1 MGSTAT
7 ADHCQ
12 IPSTPTAEEK
22 EARAAYL
29 QKQRERLV
37 EKRRLDR
44 EKKAAAMQRAMVIGD
59 AGSADTINRV
69 RAADRAWAEG
79 KSGEATKL
87 RQAITSELLQKLAT
101 TAPTPAKDER
111 VTAVQLL
118 R

>member
-1 MGSTAT
+1 MADPPFLAAMAHALPIPTSDLNCSTAT

-44 EKKAAAMQRAMVIGD
+44 EKKAAAMQRAMVTSDG
-59 AGSADTINRV
+59 GGADTTNRV

-87 RQAITSELLQKLAT
+87 RQAITS
-101 TAPTPAKDER
+101 
-111 VTAVQLL
+111 
-118 R
+118 